1 MLSGIYKISYI
12 PTKKLNCGEPLKRVK
27 RQRSLEI
34 GKHDR
39 GESRKSLLDS
49 IWLNPKYCDNGQ
61 SAAKTQI
68 E

>member
-12 PTKKLNCGEPLKRVK
+12 PTKKLNCREPLKRVK

-34 GKHDR
+34 GKRDR
-39 GESRKSLLDS
+39 GESRKNLLDS
-49 IWLNPKYCDNGQ
+49 IWLNPKCCDNGQ
-61 SAAKTQI
+61 SAAKTRA